1 MAERKKNEAEIS
13 TRTFPLESP
22 SKKKVLGYRSYEDD
36 TNLSDEDRK
45 MSKISVF
52 RDALFAAQKTL
63 ICAKHTSA
71 S

>member
-1 MAERKKNEAEIS
+1 M
-13 TRTFPLESP
+13 ESP